1 MLFDDSD
8 DVSTLFDGAGIHK
21 RWWECDVCEISDD
34 EDNVPLAVE
43 RVEDERKHKL
53 FDREEVALKYNTRC
67 IV

>member
-1 MLFDDSD
+1 MILM
-8 DVSTLFDGAGIHK
+8 TLVHYLMVQEYI